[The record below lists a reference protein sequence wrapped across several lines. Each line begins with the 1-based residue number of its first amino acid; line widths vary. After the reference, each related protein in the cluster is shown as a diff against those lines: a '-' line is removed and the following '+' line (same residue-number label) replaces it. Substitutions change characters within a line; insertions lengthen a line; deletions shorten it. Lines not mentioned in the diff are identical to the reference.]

1 MQKFILLFC
10 LFSLVSMK
18 AFSGEKDIVVV
29 ESYSQNIKWDVDYAN
44 ELKKNLGKDYKL
56 TFFEMNTKVLPVA
69 EHEAMGKKA
78 WNLIDKIKPTLV
90 ILGDDP
96 ALKFVG
102 PELEQH
108 QIRTV
113 YLGVNDNPRIY
124 FAQEPKYVTGVL
136 ERPLIKRSAAYINK
150 ILPNAKKVLIL
161 FDKSRTSQIIDK
173 DFFNNQKSITM
184 SEIIYDIALI
194 DNYSEWKKIITKVN
208 KEYDAIIIG
217 IYYSVFDNNKYFD
230 HEQLIKWTEKNSQK
244 PIFSF
249 WDFAVGKEKA
259 LGGLVLTG
267 ASQGKAA
274 SEIALQLLKDP
285 SKLPSSIY
293 PLFLQEGIF
302 IFSKAGLKARN
313 IVLPKNIEAEST
325 FVD

>member
-1 MQKFILLFC
+1 MQKFVLLFC
-10 LFSLVSMK
+10 LFFLVSLK
-18 AFSGEKDIVVV
+18 AFCGDKDIVVV
-29 ESYSQNIKWDVDYAN
+29 ESYSQNIKWDVDYVN
-44 ELKKNLGKDYKL
+44 ELKKYLGKDYKL
-56 TFFEMNTKVLPVA
+56 TFFEMNTKILPVA

-78 WNLIDKIKPTLV
+78 LSVIEKIKPTLV
-90 ILGDDP
+90 ILGDDL

-102 PELEQH
+102 PQLEQH

-113 YLGVNDNPRIY
+113 YLGINDNPRIY

-136 ERPLIKRSAAYINK
+136 ERPLIKRSAAYIKK

-173 DFFNNQKSITM
+173 DFFNNQKSINM

-194 DNYSEWKKIITKVN
+194 DNYSEWKKIINKVN
-208 KEYDAIIIG
+208 KDYDAIIIG
-217 IYYSVFDNNKYFD
+217 IYYSVFDNNKYVD
-230 HEQLIKWTEKNSQK
+230 HEQLIKWTDKNSQK

-249 WDFAVGKEKA
+249 WDFAVGKDKA

-267 ASQGKAA
+267 ASQGKAGA
-274 SEIALQLLKDP
+274 EIALQLLKDP

-293 PLFLQEGIF
+293 PLYLQEGKF

-313 IVLPKNIEAEST
+313 ITLPKNIEEESS